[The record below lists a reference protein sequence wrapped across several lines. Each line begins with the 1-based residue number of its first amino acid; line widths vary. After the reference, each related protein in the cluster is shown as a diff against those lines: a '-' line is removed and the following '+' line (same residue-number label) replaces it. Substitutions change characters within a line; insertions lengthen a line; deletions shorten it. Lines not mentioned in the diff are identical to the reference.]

1 MGIVQGVGLEEA
13 LPPGDAVI
21 STRSFRV
28 SWGGGG
34 GAGAQHWQGCPLVS
48 EVAHITSSHT

>member
-1 MGIVQGVGLEEA
+1 MQGAGLEEA

-28 SWGGGG
+28 SWGGSGG
-34 GAGAQHWQGCPLVS
+34 PGAQHWQGCPLVS
-48 EVAHITSSHT
+48 EVTHITSSHT